1 MIDQTADP
9 GPFEEPISMERRCQ
23 IPGCRTLFT
32 APSLDELRCP
42 DCRRRGRKPPSIG
55 QSLYGCA
62 AALCAGV

>member
-1 MIDQTADP
+1 MIDPTAGLDL
-9 GPFEEPISMERRCQ
+9 FETPISMERRCQ

-32 APSLDELRCP
+32 APSFDELRCP
-42 DCRRRGRKPPSIG
+42 DCRRRGRKPPSAG